1 MIPVSNKIKL
11 SKKDKLLKNAYLFY
25 SVSRETNY
33 IPIFIFFP

>member
-11 SKKDKLLKNAYLFY
+11 SKKDKHFIEAYLFY

-33 IPIFIFFP
+33 IPIFISFP